1 MVGLPPWMLAMF
13 IIVGV
18 VILGVIGV
26 VVWLFLFR
34 KKKAYPFLLY
44 SRDLQRRKVIHAQ
57 LKADPNNRENK
68 MFFFPGV
75 DTKLALK
82 EPTCFQNGVAYR
94 EVMQNKDGGYS
105 YLKGC
110 KLDED
115 DYIKLSL
122 TPDEKALALHRI
134 KENEV
139 RYQHPI
145 SKTQAAMIITGFIMI
160 IILVIGIIYSTI
172 AYVGAGKDVVKVV
185 QANKENTNAMAATTG
200 QLAQISAQQAA
211 ITAALTKENNIKT
224 NLTRQ
229 IS

>member
-1 MVGLPPWMLAMF
+1 MLVIIGL
-13 IIVGV
+13 
-18 VILGVIGV
+18 
-26 VVWLFLFR
+26 VVWLFVFR
-34 KKKAYPFLLY
+34 KKKQYPFLLY
-44 SRDLQRRKVIHAQ
+44 SRDLQRRKVIQAT
-57 LKADPNNRENK
+57 LKADPENK
-68 MFFFPGV
+68 ENKQFFLPGI
-75 DTKLALK
+75 DKPLALK
-82 EPTCFQNGVAYR
+82 EPTCFQKGVGYR
-94 EVMQNKDGGYS
+94 EVMQNKDGSYS
-105 YLKGC
+105 YIKGM
-110 KLDED
+110 KLDENK
-115 DYIKLSL
+115 YIEMSL

-185 QANKENTNAMAATTG
+185 QANKENTNAMAASTG

-211 ITAALTKENNIKT
+211 ITAALTKEHNIKT